1 MGLPNARILVVDDE
15 RSMREFLEIFLRRE
29 GYDVSTAEDVDTALA
44 YLESDEIDLVITDM
58 QMPEKT
64 GLDLILEAREISPD
78 TAMIVVTAFG
88 TTDSAISAMREGACD
103 YLTKP
108 FKVDELRIVIEKALE
123 KKLLSN
129 ENRRLKEELRGQ
141 SRSRDII
148 GHSRVMQE
156 VHELIG
162 QVAETKTN
170 VLVCGESGTG
180 KELVARAIHDQS
192 PRSENPFV
200 AINCGAIHE
209 NLLESELFGHVKGA
223 FTGAIQNKDGL
234 FEAATGGT
242 LFLDEIGELSHP
254 LQVKLLRAIQ
264 EKSIRRVGDT
274 VDRKVDVRIVSA
286 TNRRLEEEV
295 AAGRFRED
303 VYYRLN
309 VIQLTLPPLRDR
321 PEDIPLLAQHFIRR
335 FSDEIGKEV
344 EGMDGEAFDML
355 ATYGFPGN
363 VRELEN
369 LIERAVALA
378 RGPVIG
384 TDLLP
389 PTVTANPAA
398 AGPISR
404 IDDEGVDLDAL
415 VATYERSLLLESL
428 SKTGGIKKK
437 AARLLGISFR
447 SFRYRLEKL
456 EIEDAKLEGRGCGLT
471 SRLRGVQGTR

>member
-1 MGLPNARILVVDDE
+1 MASPKARLLVVDDE
-15 RSMREFLEIFLRRE
+15 QSMREFLESFLRRE
-29 GYDVSTAEDVDTALA
+29 GYDVSTAADVNTALS

-64 GLDLILEAREISPD
+64 GLDLILEARELSPE
-78 TAMIVVTAFG
+78 TAMVMITGFG
-88 TTDSAISAMREGACD
+88 TTDSAISAMREGAYD

-129 ENRRLKEELRGQ
+129 ENRRLKEELRSQ
-141 SRSRDII
+141 SRSRNII

-170 VLVCGESGTG
+170 VLVYGESGTG

-192 PRSENPFV
+192 PRSGKPFV
-200 AINCGAIHE
+200 AINCGAIPE
-209 NLLESELFGHVKGA
+209 NLIESELFGHVKGA
-223 FTGAIQNKDGL
+223 FTGALQNKDGL

-254 LQVKLLRAIQ
+254 LQVKLLRALQ

-274 VDRKVDVRIVSA
+274 ADRKIDVRIVSA
-286 TNRRLEEEV
+286 TNRRLEDEV

-335 FSDEIGKEV
+335 FADEIGKEV

-355 ATYGFPGN
+355 STYGFPGN

-384 TDLLP
+384 TALLP
-389 PTVTANPAA
+389 PTVTANPS

-404 IDDEGVDLDAL
+404 IDDEGVDLEAL
-415 VATYERSLLLESL
+415 VATYERSLLSEAL

-456 EIEDAKLEGRGCGLT
+456 GLEDATRGD
-471 SRLRGVQGTR
+471 

>member
-1 MGLPNARILVVDDE
+1 MTSTKARILVVDDE
-15 RSMREFLEIFLRRE
+15 QSMRELLEIFPHRE
-29 GYDVSTAEDVDTALA
+29 GYDVSTATGVDTALA
-44 YLESDEIDLVITDM
+44 YLGSDEIDLMLTDM
-58 QMPEKT
+58 QMTEET
-64 GLDLILEAREISPD
+64 GLGFIREARELSPE
-78 TAMIVVTAFG
+78 TAMIVVTGFG
-88 TTDSAISAMREGACD
+88 ATDSAISAMREGACD
-103 YLTKP
+103 YVTKP
-108 FKVDELRIVIEKALE
+108 FKVDELRIVLEKALE
-123 KKLLSN
+123 KKFLSN
-129 ENRRLKEELRGQ
+129 ENLRLKEELHSQ
-141 SRSRDII
+141 SRSRNII
-148 GHSRVMQE
+148 GHSRVMQD

-170 VLVCGESGTG
+170 VLVYGESGTG

-192 PRSENPFV
+192 PRSKKPFV
-200 AINCGAIHE
+200 AINCGAIPE

-223 FTGAIQNKDGL
+223 FTGAVQNKDGL

-274 VDRKVDVRIVSA
+274 ADRKIDVRIVSA
-286 TNRRLEEEV
+286 TNRRLEDEV

-335 FSDEIGKEV
+335 FADEIGKEV
-344 EGMDGEAFDML
+344 EGMDGEAFDVL
-355 ATYGFPGN
+355 STYGFPGN

-369 LIERAVALA
+369 LIERAVTLA

-384 TDLLP
+384 TALLP
-389 PTVTANPAA
+389 PTVTANPPAA
-398 AGPISR
+398 PISR
-404 IDDEGVDLDAL
+404 IDDEGVDLEAL
-415 VATYERSLLLESL
+415 VATYERSLLSEAL
-428 SKTGGIKKK
+428 SNSGGIKKK

-456 EIEDAKLEGRGCGLT
+456 EVEDPKLEN
-471 SRLRGVQGTR
+471 

>member
-1 MGLPNARILVVDDE
+1 MTSTKARILVVDDE
-15 RSMREFLEIFLRRE
+15 QSMRELLEIFPHRE
-29 GYDVSTAEDVDTALA
+29 GYDVSTATDVDTALA
-44 YLESDEIDLVITDM
+44 YLGSDEIDLMLTDM
-58 QMPEKT
+58 QMTEET
-64 GLDLILEAREISPD
+64 GLGFIREARELSPE
-78 TAMIVVTAFG
+78 TAMIVVTGFG
-88 TTDSAISAMREGACD
+88 ATDSAISAMREGACD
-103 YLTKP
+103 YVTKP
-108 FKVDELRIVIEKALE
+108 FKVDELRIVLEKALE
-123 KKLLSN
+123 KKFLSN
-129 ENRRLKEELRGQ
+129 ENLRLKEELHSQ
-141 SRSRDII
+141 SRSRNII
-148 GHSRVMQE
+148 GHSRVMQD

-170 VLVCGESGTG
+170 VLVYGESGTG

-192 PRSENPFV
+192 PRSKKPFV
-200 AINCGAIHE
+200 AINCGAIPE

-223 FTGAIQNKDGL
+223 FTGAVQNKDGL

-274 VDRKVDVRIVSA
+274 ADRKIDVRIVSA
-286 TNRRLEEEV
+286 TNRRLEDEV

-335 FSDEIGKEV
+335 FADEIGKEV
-344 EGMDGEAFDML
+344 EGMDGEAFDVL
-355 ATYGFPGN
+355 STYGFPGN

-369 LIERAVALA
+369 LIERAVTLA

-384 TDLLP
+384 TALLP
-389 PTVTANPAA
+389 PTVTANPPAA
-398 AGPISR
+398 PISR
-404 IDDEGVDLDAL
+404 IDDEGVDLEAL
-415 VATYERSLLLESL
+415 VATYERSLLSEAL
-428 SKTGGIKKK
+428 SNSGGIKKK

-456 EIEDAKLEGRGCGLT
+456 EVEDPKLEN
-471 SRLRGVQGTR
+471 